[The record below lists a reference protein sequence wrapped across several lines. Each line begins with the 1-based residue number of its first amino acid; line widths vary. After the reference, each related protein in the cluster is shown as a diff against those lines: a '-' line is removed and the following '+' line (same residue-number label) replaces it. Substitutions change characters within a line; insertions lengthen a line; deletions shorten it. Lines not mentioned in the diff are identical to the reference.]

1 MNMTAPDC
9 LQTQSPVTSQK
20 HAVLT
25 HAKWAV
31 LRAGTVLWNPQEAQL
46 CFWMRTVETLSRLL
60 QDEQVGGW
68 GTGRGRLQERRG
80 IFGEV
85 RSWLM
90 WQECGG
96 RPEKLNWLCRELIF
110 P

>member
-1 MNMTAPDC
+1 MHTQMNMTAPDC

-80 IFGEV
+80 IFGE
-85 RSWLM
+85 
-90 WQECGG
+90 E
-96 RPEKLNWLCRELIF
+96 
-110 P
+110 